1 MQRITRVAALALVA
15 IAIVL
20 AIVAFG
26 LGRRASRQ
34 PSVNTSAPRP
44 AMTTAASQ
52 QGFDVVVA
60 AETLKEGVII
70 HREELRVVRQM
81 QRPSGSFADVAELA
95 GSVPRIDIPAGMT
108 VTDTFLVQGMA
119 KLLKPGERAL
129 AVPVDEQAGVG
140 NRVLPGDYVDVFLS
154 LKPPP
159 VTSLGKQIVDG
170 TQTRL
175 LLSHL
180 RVLAYGDQNL
190 PHPQVVANDAAAG
203 DDSKGAS
210 SAEKQ
215 VSLSRREGPPAVP
228 RTAVLAVPLEDADRL
243 LLGVQNGRLALALRP
258 AGDDSQAD
266 RQLFEQ
272 PGGVLAVRPD
282 LDADQHQALGQ
293 PENRAYAGIN
303 GPGLAGLTVSGARSR
318 PNRHERPTG
327 LEIIRGY
334 ASEPARD
341 TRKDLP

>member
-1 MQRITRVAALALVA
+1 
-15 IAIVL
+15 
-20 AIVAFG
+20 
-26 LGRRASRQ
+26 
-34 PSVNTSAPRP
+34 
-44 AMTTAASQ
+44 
-52 QGFDVVVA
+52 
-60 AETLKEGVII
+60 
-70 HREELRVVRQM
+70 
-81 QRPSGSFADVAELA
+81 
-95 GSVPRIDIPAGMT
+95 
-108 VTDTFLVQGMA
+108 MA

-159 VTSLGKQIVDG
+159 VASFGKRVVEE

-190 PHPQVVANDAAAG
+190 PRPQVVANDAAA
-203 DDSKGAS
+203 DDDRKGAS
-210 SAEKQ
+210 RAARQ
-215 VSLSRREGPPAVP
+215 ATLSRREGPPVVP

-258 AGDDSQAD
+258 AGDDSEAD
-266 RQLFEQ
+266 RQLFQQ
-272 PGGVLAVRPD
+272 PGGVLAVRPG
-282 LDADQHQALGQ
+282 LGAEQRQALGQ
-293 PENRAYAGIN
+293 PENRAYAGIS

-318 PNRHERPTG
+318 PYRHGRPTG

-334 ASEPARD
+334 ASESARD
-341 TRKDLP
+341 TRQDLP